1 MDNRTPSPCATTLV
15 IGFGN
20 TLRSDDGVGPR
31 VASVVAGW
39 GLPGV
44 VAIAVHQLGPELA
57 EPLAEAGRAFFVD
70 ARLAGESESYQ
81 TDRRTNRRELRSSG
95 RTDFSLSRVLPVWIL
110 DRLKSVLPSPVP
122 RARPCRDPY
131 QVRPVEAADVAPTFG
146 HTGDPR
152 ALLALTQAAFGR
164 HPAAWSITVPATVL
178 DFGEGLSPTAG
189 RAMAAALRYLS
200 SVCSGAGHPEL
211 AQVSSSG
218 LPEKKRR
225 LSPNRPCRGIELQAG
240 PI

>member
-1 MDNRTPSPCATTLV
+1 VDVRTPSPGATTLV

-31 VASVVAGW
+31 VASAVAGW

-57 EPLAEAGRAFFVD
+57 GPLAEAGRAFFVD
-70 ARLAGESESYQ
+70 ARLAGESES
-81 TDRRTNRRELRSSG
+81 
-95 RTDFSLSRVLPVWIL
+95 
-110 DRLKSVLPSPVP
+110 
-122 RARPCRDPY
+122 Y

-178 DFGEGLSPTAG
+178 DFGEGLSPPAG
-189 RAMAAALRYLS
+189 RAMADALRYLS
-200 SVCSGAGHPEL
+200 SVCSGADHPEL
-211 AQVSSSG
+211 AQGSSSG
-218 LPEKKRR
+218 LPEKNASAVAEPTLSWYRIAQESYLTRSRR
-225 LSPNRPCRGIELQAG
+225 PSRPPRAGCRGRRGL
-240 PI
+240 P